1 MNDDYKEALAES
13 CMAIATARQEI
24 FSALINVAMSGEYA
38 EIDDIFEVG
47 ETVLFDTTYF
57 QHSQDSNLKKL
68 LELVYHLE
76 QTHDTLTNIN
86 GLGNSEYN

>member
-1 MNDDYKEALAES
+1 MKADYKEALTES

-24 FSALINVAMSGEYA
+24 FSALINVAMCGEYA
-38 EIDDIFEVG
+38 EIDDLFDIG

-57 QHSQDSNLKKL
+57 QHCQDSNLKKL
-68 LELVYHLE
+68 LELVYTLE

-86 GLGNSEYN
+86 GLNDCEF